1 MDPKEREVLTILF
14 NTNKTI
20 FNAKKSN
27 THRMNS
33 LQDINTQRY
42 NRLYNISIDSLDH
55 PLQILRSEIQNILM
69 FSLEYMDFLST
80 VRGINLY
87 DCAEIIVNIR
97 NINRFKN
104 KKHFFS
110 YAGLAP
116 VYRHHNRY
124 HKITK
129 YGKGRAVANKKSDPI
144 DYREDLKTVLTRC
157 TVKMI
162 KVDNEYK
169 KYYDRQLKRLK
180 FANPMHKRKRI
191 HLMALKKTVIRFA
204 NKIYYEFN
212 RINKLEKELESGENE
227 SR

>member
-1 MDPKEREVLTILF
+1 MDSKEREVLTILF

-27 THRMNS
+27 THRMHS

-42 NRLYNISIDSLDH
+42 DRLYNISINSLDA

-69 FSLEYMDFLST
+69 FSLEYMEFLST
-80 VRGINLY
+80 VKGINLY

-97 NINRFKN
+97 DINRFKN
-104 KKHFFS
+104 KKHFIS

-116 VYRHHNRY
+116 VYVNNSRY
-124 HKITK
+124 TKITK
-129 YGKGRAVANKKSDPI
+129 YGKGRAVANKRADPI
-144 DYREDLKTVLTRC
+144 DYREDLKTVLTKC

-169 KYYDRQLKRLK
+169 KYYERQLKRLK
-180 FANPMHKRKRI
+180 FSNPMYKKNRI
-191 HLMALKKTVIRFA
+191 HLMALKKTVIKFA
-204 NKIYYEFN
+204 NKIYSEF
-212 RINKLEKELESGENE
+212 RRVNKIELEGEKNE
-227 SR
+227 NR